1 MTRIIIAIPE
11 ILTLGGILLLHD
23 PPPWNIHS
31 LEFGTSFRRV
41 GGKQNKS
48 TNTTP
53 CTLTNAVLDDAF
65 KVDLRVYV
73 HT

>member
-1 MTRIIIAIPE
+1 MTRIIAIPE
-11 ILTLGGILLLHD
+11 ILTLGGAHD